1 MLVLSLTVWLI
12 YSGDRLLDC
21 RDLDFGKPTAYQH
34 RFAHRW
40 RRPLSAA
47 WTIVFMMTGSISL
60 FFLDAGVLRFGLG
73 MSATVAL
80 YFVAVHTSGPLRRSV
95 PKELLVGGLF
105 ATGVV
110 GPAAALDGGPDRLW
124 VVLLLFG
131 LFSLNCL
138 LVSVVQA
145 PVDRAQ
151 STPSMMLSLPRLR
164 TRLPWLGWIITGTS
178 ATLMWTGQID
188 ATVGTSIA
196 VSAGAT
202 THLMYRTKDRSDES
216 GVRIAYAADMTLI
229 VVPLLFAHV
238 ALRS

>member
-1 MLVLSLTVWLI
+1 MSASRPSTDETPLSRLWSPLRLINAVSLDAPIVAASWFWLIRLTRPSLDATRWPGVGGTDRVTMLVLSLTVWLI

-110 GPAAALDGGPDRLW
+110 GPAAA
-124 VVLLLFG
+124 
-131 LFSLNCL
+131 
-138 LVSVVQA
+138 
-145 PVDRAQ
+145 
-151 STPSMMLSLPRLR
+151 
-164 TRLPWLGWIITGTS
+164 
-178 ATLMWTGQID
+178 
-188 ATVGTSIA
+188 
-196 VSAGAT
+196 
-202 THLMYRTKDRSDES
+202 
-216 GVRIAYAADMTLI
+216 
-229 VVPLLFAHV
+229 
-238 ALRS
+238 